1 MVNGEIVAQGSQFSL
16 RDVEVTTAT
25 VDMDE
30 VRSARYAPSTRLQAA
45 QAPSYE
51 RIHLPV
57 TLSRDLMDVTAKKSE
72 RRQVRLYCP
81 EEEIAL
87 SPACW

>member
-1 MVNGEIVAQGSQFSL
+1 MNGEIVAQGSQFSL

-25 VDMDE
+25 VDLDE
-30 VRSARYAPSTRLQAA
+30 IRGARFPPSTRLQAT
-45 QAPSYE
+45 QAPTYK

-57 TLSRDLMDVTAKKSE
+57 KLSRDPMDLTAKKSE
-72 RRQVRLYCP
+72 RRQVRFYCP